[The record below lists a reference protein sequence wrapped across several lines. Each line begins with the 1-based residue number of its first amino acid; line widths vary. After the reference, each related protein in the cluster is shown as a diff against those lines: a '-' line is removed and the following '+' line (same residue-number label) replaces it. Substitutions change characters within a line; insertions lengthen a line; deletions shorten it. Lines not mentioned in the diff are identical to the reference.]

1 MESGDPLDD
10 WLSSQPDKVHR
21 KSKSLMSVIREA
33 YPIGVP
39 ALIIKSQTDRLAEA
53 GGYAFH
59 LGTPDDVLRRI
70 CSWLLTNGHDN
81 VLEKLIGDLWERHGR
96 EDVAIAALL
105 LANVQ
110 SIDDEKA
117 WNILSRI
124 MGDSEPAD
132 ALLLVIEE
140 LFRAKRTGPTHEVL
154 LTWYR
159 RGEIHSH
166 LALLVQHAAW
176 IRGGR
181 EKIGDEWSELI
192 QGVNCPDGDSLITR
206 IRGQLLSE

>member
-10 WLSSQPDKVHR
+10 WLSSQPSKVHR
-21 KSKSLMSVIREA
+21 KTKSLMFVIREA

-53 GGYAFH
+53 GGYSFH

-70 CSWLLTNGHDN
+70 CSWLLTNGHGD
-81 VLEKLIGDLWERHGR
+81 VLVKLIEELWGRHGR

-105 LANVQ
+105 LANIQ
-110 SIDDEKA
+110 SIHDEEA
-117 WNILSRI
+117 WGILASI
-124 MGDSEPAD
+124 IGGSEPAD

-140 LFRAKRTGPTHEVL
+140 LFRAKRSAPPSDVL
-154 LTWYR
+154 LDWYR
-159 RGEIHSH
+159 CRDIRAH

-176 IRGGR
+176 IRSGR
-181 EKIGDEWSELI
+181 VRLDEDWIGLI
-192 QGVNCPDGDSLITR
+192 QSVNCPDGDSLIAR